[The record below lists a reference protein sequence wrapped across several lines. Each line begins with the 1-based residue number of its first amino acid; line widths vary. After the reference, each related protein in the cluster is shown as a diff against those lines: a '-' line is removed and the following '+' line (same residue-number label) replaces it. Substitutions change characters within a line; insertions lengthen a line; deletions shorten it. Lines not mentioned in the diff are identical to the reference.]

1 MAEVDQI
8 TEDAQL
14 LRRIAA
20 ADQTALAELYDRHS
34 AILYSVAVKI
44 LQDEKEAEDVLQEV
58 FLQIWEKAT
67 AFDTA
72 RGSALG
78 WTATLARNKSI
89 DRLRSRQ
96 RRDRFMV
103 YSPDE
108 NQASEPFDATEH
120 PLFAREQMS
129 LIRAVVGSLPAE
141 QQTAIRLAFFE
152 GLTHEEIAAR
162 LTTPLGTIKARIR
175 RGMLHL
181 RAELEGRV

>member
-1 MAEVDQI
+1 MPEVDQI

-20 ADQTALAELYDRHS
+20 ADQTALAGLYDRHS

-58 FLQIWEKAT
+58 FVQIWEKAAT
-67 AFDTA
+67 FDTT
-72 RGSALG
+72 RGNALG
-78 WTATLARNKSI
+78 WTATLARNKAI
-89 DRLRSRQ
+89 DRLRARQ
-96 RRDRFMV
+96 RRDRLMV
-103 YSPDE
+103 HSQE
-108 NQASEPFDATEH
+108 EGQALEPLDATEN
-120 PLFAREQMS
+120 PLFARDQLS
-129 LIRAVVGSLPAE
+129 LIRAVVGSLPLE
-141 QQTAIRLAFFE
+141 QQTAIKLAFFE